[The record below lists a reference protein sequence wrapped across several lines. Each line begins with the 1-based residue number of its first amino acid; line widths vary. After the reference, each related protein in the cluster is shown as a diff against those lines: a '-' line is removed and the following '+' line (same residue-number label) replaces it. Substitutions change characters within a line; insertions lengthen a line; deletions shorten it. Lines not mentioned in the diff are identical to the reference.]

1 MNRNPQAGEAVS
13 YFRNSYLPLSHPDK
27 SRLAGTFLDQ
37 VFPLT
42 YDPKLR
48 AVFSS
53 TPGID
58 WEEEVEANG
67 QIVILNCKGIT
78 DPASRRFALL
88 WLGELPCRIS
98 IGLADPTF
106 SLGSTTEVPF
116 MSDGEV
122 HEAKIVSVPG
132 SLTIFLDDLSSPVLT
147 VPVDLEATLNLDNGQ
162 AWVGLTAATGGVTEA
177 PRYPLILI

>member
-1 MNRNPQAGEAVS
+1 
-13 YFRNSYLPLSHPDK
+13 
-27 SRLAGTFLDQ
+27 
-37 VFPLT
+37 
-42 YDPKLR
+42 
-48 AVFSS
+48 
-53 TPGID
+53 
-58 WEEEVEANG
+58 
-67 QIVILNCKGIT
+67 
-78 DPASRRFALL
+78 
-88 WLGELPCRIS
+88 
-98 IGLADPTF
+98 
-106 SLGSTTEVPF
+106 